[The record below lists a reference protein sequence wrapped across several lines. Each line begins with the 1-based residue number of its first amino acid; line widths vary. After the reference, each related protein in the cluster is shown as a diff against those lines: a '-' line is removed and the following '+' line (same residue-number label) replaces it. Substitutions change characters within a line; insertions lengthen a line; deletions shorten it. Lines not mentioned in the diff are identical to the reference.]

1 MLKSAVKS
9 GGGRRCSGI
18 RCSFCSARLAKRRAV
33 SFAGAP
39 GAGRCLAI
47 GSVSC
52 TSVHPPIAAS
62 SFTGASRTTCLDS
75 RVANLKA
82 VMHQR
87 NGRQALK
94 QLDSQD
100 VAGAHEDR
108 APRRRPKSS
117 RGGQS
122 SRARRL
128 QKFQEAS
135 AVCAQGMVLLHRANL
150 REATLATCAHS
161 ECSRETARQLLACRR
176 HTRRLGQPRLRA
188 WRVRL
193 VVGEPLRLRFRTT
206 ART

>member
-1 MLKSAVKS
+1 MGFHYAET
-9 GGGRRCSGI
+9 CSTK
-18 RCSFCSARLAKRRAV
+18 LAKRRAV

-39 GAGRCLAI
+39 GAGRCPAI

-87 NGRQALK
+87 NGRRALK

-108 APRRRPKSS
+108 APRGRPKSS
-117 RGGQS
+117 RGGQG

-135 AVCAQGMVLLHRANL
+135 AVCAANCWPLVQVMMLMHRANL
-150 REATLATCAHS
+150 REATLATNPTWVRH
-161 ECSRETARQLLACRR
+161 RR
-176 HTRRLGQPRLRA
+176 GQRRLGQLRLRA

-193 VVGEPLRLRFRTT
+193 VVGEPTT
-206 ART
+206 L

>member
-1 MLKSAVKS
+1 MPRPDHGAKSVLCAVASHPEVMLYLFAARVHSFSHTSAGFVS
-9 GGGRRCSGI
+9 LENVGPTSYAAAGR
-18 RCSFCSARLAKRRAV
+18 V

-47 GSVSC
+47 GIVSC

-62 SFTGASRTTCLDS
+62 SSTGASRTTCLDS

-82 VMHQR
+82 VMHQQ
-87 NGRQALK
+87 NGRRALK

-108 APRRRPKSS
+108 APRGRPKSS

-135 AVCAQGMVLLHRANL
+135 AVCAQDMMLLHRANL
-150 REATLATCAHS
+150 REAMLATCAHS

-176 HTRRLGQPRLRA
+176 HTR
-188 WRVRL
+188 
-193 VVGEPLRLRFRTT
+193 
-206 ART
+206 